1 MLHYNSKEHVLEF
14 LSQRTKQ
21 GYNNKRSRTELNK
34 PWSLEGAVTAPM
46 VTVVYKMAD
55 IAMLRLHHKQDKN
68 RKYLS

>member
-21 GYNNKRSRTELNK
+21 GYNNKRSRTVLNK

-55 IAMLRLHHKQDKN
+55 IAMLRLHVINKTKTEII
-68 RKYLS
+68 